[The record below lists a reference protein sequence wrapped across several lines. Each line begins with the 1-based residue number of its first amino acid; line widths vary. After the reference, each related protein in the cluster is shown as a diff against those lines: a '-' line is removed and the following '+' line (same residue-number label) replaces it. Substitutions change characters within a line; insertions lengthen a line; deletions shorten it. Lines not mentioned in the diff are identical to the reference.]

1 MNIRICNAV
10 RFFIALQRFQIVE
23 TFIMRTG
30 IPEYGEYVK
39 DILHNV
45 RLETKLSSDVI
56 LILIF
61 EMRVEC
67 AYRSERQGVY
77 KYPEWDITMIKHIM
91 RDHRTVFSKLVR
103 DLTLNSGD
111 QIYDLTC
118 FLRESFVFVFADI
131 CIEVGY
137 DEIVCMRAY

>member
-10 RFFIALQRFQIVE
+10 RFFIALKRFQIVE

-77 KYPEWDITMIKHIM
+77 KYLEWDITMIKHIM
-91 RDHRTVFSKLVR
+91 RDHQTVFAKL
-103 DLTLNSGD
+103 
-111 QIYDLTC
+111 
-118 FLRESFVFVFADI
+118 
-131 CIEVGY
+131 
-137 DEIVCMRAY
+137 M